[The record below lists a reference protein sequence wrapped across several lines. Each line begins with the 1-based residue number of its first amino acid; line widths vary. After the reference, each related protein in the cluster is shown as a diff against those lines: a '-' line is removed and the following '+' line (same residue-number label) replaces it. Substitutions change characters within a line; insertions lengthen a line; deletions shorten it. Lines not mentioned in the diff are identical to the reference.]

1 MDIPTQRV
9 EEFLHQRIPLAKA
22 MNCRV
27 IDSTHDAMS
36 INTPRFANTVEG
48 QTLFA
53 GSIMTVGVFAS
64 WTLLQIAL
72 RRLDYLPIT
81 QLINSKWS
89 IISSP
94 VSASSEFNAHCSLP
108 SDKEWQ
114 QFLRM
119 LSRKGSATV
128 ALNVSLEDKSKI
140 ATLTCEYEARDLDQ
154 QQR

>member
-27 IDSTHDAMS
+27 IDSTRDAMS

-48 QTLFA
+48 ESLFA

-64 WTLLQIAL
+64 WTLLQVAL
-72 RRLDYLPIT
+72 RRLDYLPET
-81 QLINSKWS
+81 LLMNSKWN
-89 IISSP
+89 IITSP
-94 VSASSEFNAHCSLP
+94 ISASTEFIARCSLP

-119 LSRKGSATV
+119 LSRKGSASV
-128 ALNVSLEDKSKI
+128 VLKVSLEDEYKI
-140 ATLTCEYEARDLDQ
+140 ANLTCEYKTRDLDQ
-154 QQR
+154 RQS